1 MTTTTGVSLSQD
13 ELAEIYVDLHA
24 HPELGL
30 QEHRTAGIVAEKLRG
45 FGYEVTEGVGG
56 TGVVGILQRG
66 DGPTVLL
73 RADMDGLPVTEQT
86 GLDYAS
92 VATAE
97 VDGRVT
103 GVMHACGHDVH
114 ITALLGAAAALVDD
128 QDWAGRIMAVFQ
140 PAEEPGSGAKA
151 MIDDGLFDRF
161 GTPVVVLGQHVAPMP
176 AGSFGLH
183 AGVSYAASEGM
194 TIIVHGK
201 GGHGSRPETT
211 VDPIVLGA
219 NIVTRLQQIVSREIA
234 PQQVGV
240 VTVGAFN
247 AGQAP
252 NVIPETAELQ
262 VSTRSFD
269 PAVHDTLSA
278 AIERIAKGEAAAA
291 GAPREPEI
299 VSQYSFP
306 LLVND
311 PDGIE
316 RLRGALTADIPGAMI
331 IDQGVVTGSEDVGA
345 FATAAGVPC
354 VYWVLGGA
362 DPALFADAKTLE
374 DAVAVAL
381 KLPSNHSPKYAPVIE
396 PTLTMGVAAMRSAA
410 RAWLTIT

>member
-86 GLDYAS
+86 ALDYAS

-291 GAPREPEI
+291 GAPRESEI